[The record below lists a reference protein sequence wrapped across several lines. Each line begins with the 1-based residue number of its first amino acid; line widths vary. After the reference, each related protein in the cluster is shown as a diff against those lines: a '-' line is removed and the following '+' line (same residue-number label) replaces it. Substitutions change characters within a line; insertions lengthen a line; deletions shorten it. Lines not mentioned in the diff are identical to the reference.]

1 MIKLVVR
8 RVLEILVTLF
18 LLTFL
23 TYFFSSKVPGNEA
36 AITCGFSGLKCL
48 HLEEKVLYLNHPF
61 FARYFHWLGN
71 LFSGTLGYAANPT
84 QPLTT
89 LLAHAYPITLE
100 LVILSQILAVIVSL
114 PLAMWSSLRPN
125 RIFDRMSTTVSFA
138 ALSLPAFILGP
149 LLRYFFTVRLS
160 WFPGAAAALPSFGS
174 DPLQNLYVLFLPALT
189 IAVPSIAVYQ
199 RLLRAD
205 MIATLEEDFIVM
217 ARAKGLTT
225 WHILFR
231 HALRPST
238 FTLLTVG
245 GVQVGSLIVGSVIAE
260 QIFSQP
266 GLGYQLTA
274 AVAKSDLPTVQV
286 ITIIVA
292 VAYIVINRLIDVL
305 YAVIDPRVRRARTV

>member
-1 MIKLVVR
+1 LIKLVVR
-8 RVLEILVTLF
+8 RVVEIVITLF

-36 AITCGFSGLKCL
+36 AVTCGFSGLKCL
-48 HLEEKVLYLNHPF
+48 HIETKVLYLNHPLL
-61 FARYFHWLGN
+61 ARYWHWLGN
-71 LFSGTLGYAANPT
+71 LFSGTLGYSANPT

-89 LLAHAYPITLE
+89 LLARAYPITLE
-100 LVILSQILAVIVSL
+100 LVIISQLMAVVVSL

-138 ALSLPAFILGP
+138 ALSLPAFIIGP
-149 LLRYFFTVRLS
+149 LLRYIFTVKLS
-160 WFPGAAAALPSFGS
+160 WFPGASANLPSFWS
-174 DPLQNLYVLFLPALT
+174 NPLQNLYVLFLPAIT
-189 IAVPSIAVYQ
+189 IAIPSIAVYQ

-225 WHILFR
+225 SRILFR

-245 GVQVGSLIVGSVIAE
+245 GVQVGSLITGAVIAE
-260 QIFSQP
+260 NVFFQP
-266 GLGYQLTA
+266 GLGYQLNI
-274 AVAKSDLPTVQV
+274 AVAKSDLPTVQI

-292 VAYIVINRLIDVL
+292 VAYIVVNRLIDVL